1 MVLEDEQLGQGL
13 VPVTL
18 SVLSRVRLPAAP
30 RTVAR
35 QAPLS
40 LGFSR
45 QEYWGGC
52 HFLLQGILLTQ
63 GSEPSLLCWQA
74 DSLASEAPGKPWPR
88 AVFPVNVFS
97 GDSMSLPV
105 FEPGQGSRVLVW
117 PQILLGFGVPSPCHG
132 ESQQCLPQCW
142 TSAVSPPVNRET
154 VMLSR

>member
-13 VPVTL
+13 VTVTL

-63 GSEPSLLCWQA
+63 G
-74 DSLASEAPGKPWPR
+74 
-88 AVFPVNVFS
+88 
-97 GDSMSLPV
+97 
-105 FEPGQGSRVLVW
+105 
-117 PQILLGFGVPSPCHG
+117 
-132 ESQQCLPQCW
+132 
-142 TSAVSPPVNRET
+142 
-154 VMLSR
+154 